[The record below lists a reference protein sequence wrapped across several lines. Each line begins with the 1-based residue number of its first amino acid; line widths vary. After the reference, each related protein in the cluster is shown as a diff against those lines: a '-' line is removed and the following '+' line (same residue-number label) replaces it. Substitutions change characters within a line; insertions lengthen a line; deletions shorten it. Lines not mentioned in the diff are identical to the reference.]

1 MPAQLTFPQKEK
13 KKITFSSNQFIPLEN
28 AYQSLFPN
36 FNYSTRIVCNHTI
49 NLTRKK
55 QLLVIMRRAWWNK
68 EHARDLRQ
76 KDTIF
81 IAPDWKGGRMR
92 CSRRKRSLNWATPI
106 CNKIWF
112 RGFKGGFGGKMQSGS
127 WRFEGNMGWS
137 ACYSSF

>member
-55 QLLVIMRRAWWNK
+55 QLLVIMRRA
-68 EHARDLRQ
+68 
-76 KDTIF
+76 
-81 IAPDWKGGRMR
+81 
-92 CSRRKRSLNWATPI
+92 
-106 CNKIWF
+106 
-112 RGFKGGFGGKMQSGS
+112 
-127 WRFEGNMGWS
+127 
-137 ACYSSF
+137 